1 MDEEVFDVNVLD
13 GEEMFVAEQEV
24 ADNKENAAGNV
35 VSTAGNATTVSFATT
50 TTATITIVDDITLAQ
65 AHMEIK
71 STKPKEKRVVI
82 QELGESTKIISSQL
96 SSQQS
101 QDKENAKKQKV
112 EDDKETA
119 ELKQCLEILLD
130 KEEVTIDAIPLAIK
144 SPSIVG
150 WKIYKEGRKSYY
162 QIMRADG
169 KYQTYM
175 IFSHLLKS
183 FDRQDLKYLYKLVKA
198 KYDSTRPMEDL
209 DFLLWGDLKTMFEPH
224 VEDKV

>member
-1 MDEEVFDVNVLD
+1 MWNEIIFGSTKKELCIAFKKLMHEKFQMSSMGELTFFLGLQVKQNKDDIFISQDKYAEEILKKFRFTEVKTERAHHRQLKAMPQNEDGEEWIVLYDTSQSKVSQSHDVKRIFSVQNVDEEVFDVNVLD

-35 VSTAGNATTVSFATT
+35 VSIAGNATTVSFATT

-101 QDKENAKKQKV
+101 QDK
-112 EDDKETA
+112 
-119 ELKQCLEILLD
+119 
-130 KEEVTIDAIPLAIK
+130 
-144 SPSIVG
+144 
-150 WKIYKEGRKSYY
+150 
-162 QIMRADG
+162 G
-169 KYQTYM
+169 K
-175 IFSHLLKS
+175 
-183 FDRQDLKYLYKLVKA
+183 
-198 KYDSTRPMEDL
+198 
-209 DFLLWGDLKTMFEPH
+209 
-224 VEDKV
+224 